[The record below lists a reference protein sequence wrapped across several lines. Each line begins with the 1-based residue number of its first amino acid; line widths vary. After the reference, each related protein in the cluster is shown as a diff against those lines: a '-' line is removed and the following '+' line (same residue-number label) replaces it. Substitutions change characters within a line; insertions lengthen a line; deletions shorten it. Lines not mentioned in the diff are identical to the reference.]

1 MAGNYNADTMTNGEV
16 PAIHAGVNVLF
27 ANWSLSGESL
37 SGSTTVN
44 LAVLPAGAR
53 VVDTLYWSKYGIAGT
68 GGEQIHIAVQGN
80 PLIKSA
86 AETTFVRANGSGLGQ
101 RLTSDATVTLQFCN
115 VVGTGTG
122 SNVIRVG
129 IQYLTDKDGD

>member
-1 MAGNYNADTMTNGEV
+1 MAGTYNADTMTNGEV

-27 ANWSLSGESL
+27 ANWALSETLSGA
-37 SGSTTVN
+37 TTVN

-53 VVDTLYWSKYGIAGT
+53 VVDALYWSKYGAAGT
-68 GGEQIHIAVQGN
+68 GGEQINIAVQGN
-80 PLIKSA
+80 TLIKSA
-86 AETTFVRANGSGLGQ
+86 AESTFVRANWGGFGS
-101 RLTSDATVTLQFCN
+101 RLTSDATVTLQYCN

-129 IQYLTDKDGD
+129 IQYLADKDGD